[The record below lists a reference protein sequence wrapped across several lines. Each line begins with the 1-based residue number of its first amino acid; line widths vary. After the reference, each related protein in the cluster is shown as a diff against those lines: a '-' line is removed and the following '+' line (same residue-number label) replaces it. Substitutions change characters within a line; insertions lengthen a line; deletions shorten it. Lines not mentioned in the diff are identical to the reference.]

1 MGITSN
7 IVSPGLIE
15 TDQNKHFPLEIKQH
29 YASLTTIGRTGKP
42 EDVAKIVAFLSSDDG
57 EYITGS
63 YIPVDGGLVIGG

>member
-29 YASLTTIGRTGKP
+29 YAYLITIGRTGKP
-42 EDVAKIVAFLSSDDG
+42 EDVAKVVGILSQPMMAS
-57 EYITGS
+57 IL
-63 YIPVDGGLVIGG
+63 LVLIYQLMEDL

>member
-15 TDQNKHFPLEIKQH
+15 TDQNKHFPLEIKQQ

-42 EDVAKIVAFLSSDDG
+42 EDVEKYCIFSQVMMASIL
-57 EYITGS
+57 
-63 YIPVDGGLVIGG
+63 LVLIYQLMEDL